1 MRFLPIAA
9 IATGVLAAGV
19 FAGTASADSIVYAK
33 DGNLFLTSPDGA
45 KGYQVTRDGGY
56 ASPSQARDGPIGAVH
71 NGQPVRRAR
80 SGRTIGA
87 PIDAIGSPGSLP
99 GIGGPYDPRL
109 SPDGKRFAYWYYV

>member
-1 MRFLPIAA
+1 MRFLPP
-9 IATGVLAAGV
+9 VL
-19 FAGTASADSIVYAK
+19 FALLGACALASSASADSIVYAK

-56 ASPSQARDGPIGAVH
+56 ASPSQARDGTIGAVH
-71 NGQPVRRAR
+71 NGQLVRMDR

-109 SPDGKRFAYWYYV
+109 